1 MELRTKYIIVVC
13 KHLHHEQHSVG
24 VCIGLEDAFHLE
36 GSVFPLQETLA
47 AFPNQVSVNQ
57 LCLTL
62 LKALEICTFQE
73 GPLSHAVHNVLT
85 NTTVQYLTE

>member
-1 MELRTKYIIVVC
+1 MELRTKYIIIVC

-24 VCIGLEDAFHLE
+24 VCIGLEDTFHLE

-57 LCLTL
+57 LCLRRW
-62 LKALEICTFQE
+62 KFAHSKKD
-73 GPLSHAVHNVLT
+73 LSPM
-85 NTTVQYLTE
+85 QFIMC